1 MMDTLS
7 PFRLWMMRAAF
18 LLLAMLLLFFHLL
31 PIETQPVALFQP
43 ELLPPLSD
51 IDPAE
56 ARLRELL
63 NQGGARYLIA
73 PDLLLA
79 FAFAWSV
86 RKPEYV
92 PAVLLCA
99 VFLLTDLLL
108 QRPPGLWALL
118 ALIACENL
126 KLRGRV
132 LRDSSFGPE
141 WLAVTIWLIA
151 ILLLNRIVLSLVLV
165 PRPDL
170 KLSLI
175 ELAVTIV
182 TYPAVVLV
190 THAFMGVRKAAPGD
204 LDSFG
209 GRA

>member
-1 MMDTLS
+1 MDTLS
-7 PFRLWMMRAAF
+7 PLRLWMMRAAF
-18 LLLAMLLLFFHLL
+18 LLLATVLLFFHLL
-31 PIETQPVALFQP
+31 PIETQPVALFEP
-43 ELLPPLSD
+43 DLLPPLSS

-63 NQGGARYLIA
+63 DQGSGRYLIA
-73 PDLLLA
+73 PDLLIA
-79 FAFAWSV
+79 FAFAWSL
-86 RKPEYV
+86 RRPEYV
-92 PAVLLCA
+92 PAVLLAA

-118 ALIACENL
+118 AFIACENL
-126 KLRGRV
+126 KVRGRS

-141 WLAVTIWLIA
+141 WLAVAIWLTG
-151 ILLLNRIVLSLVLV
+151 ILLLNRIVLSLLLV

-175 ELAVTIV
+175 ELGLTIV
-182 TYPAVVLV
+182 TYPVVVLI
-190 THAFMGVRKAAPGD
+190 THLLMGVRKSAPGD
-204 LDSFG
+204 FDSFG

>member
-1 MMDTLS
+1 MDTLS
-7 PFRLWMMRAAF
+7 PLRLWLMRAAF
-18 LLLAMLLLFFHLL
+18 LLLATLLVFFHLL
-31 PIETQPVALFQP
+31 PIETQPIALFEP
-43 ELLPPLSD
+43 ELLPPLAS

-63 NQGGARYLIA
+63 DQGSTRYLLA
-73 PDLLLA
+73 PDFLIA

-86 RKPEYV
+86 RRPEYV
-92 PAVLLCA
+92 PSVLLCA
-99 VFLLTDLLL
+99 VFLLTDFLL

-126 KLRGRV
+126 KIRGRS

-141 WLAVTIWLIA
+141 WVAVAVWLVA

-175 ELAVTIV
+175 ELGLTILA
-182 TYPAVVLV
+182 YPVVVLI
-190 THAFMGVRKAAPGD
+190 THLFMGVRKAAPGD
-204 LDSFG
+204 FDNFG